1 MALNVKKGDTVVIIA
16 GKDKG
21 KTGKVLVAMPADNS
35 VVVAGVNIISK
46 HKKPRSAQDKGGIIK
61 RENKIDASNVQII
74 CGSCGKAT
82 RVGHSIDGDK
92 KTRIC
97 KKCGASL
104 DVAGKKATKE
114 TKTSTKKV
122 ETKEPVAKKETA
134 KKAPVAEKKVTST
147 PKKTATTKA
156 TEEKKTTTKKST
168 TKKVE
173 SK

>member
-1 MALNVKKGDTVVIIA
+1 MALNVKKGDTVVVIA

-82 RVGHSIDGDK
+82 RVGHSLDGDK

-122 ETKEPVAKKETA
+122 ETKSTTKNVETKEPV
-134 KKAPVAEKKVTST
+134 VEKKVTST
-147 PKKTATTKA
+147 PKKTATTKT

-168 TKKVE
+168 SKKVE